1 MKNNSEKKQKTIIEP
16 RTLKGF
22 RDFLPEVMIP
32 RKQMIETIEKVYRS
46 FGYAPIDT
54 PALEYTEILLGKGS
68 AETDKQLFRFTD
80 NGGRDVALRF
90 DLTVPLARFV
100 AQHFNELSFPFKR
113 YHIAPVWRGENSQRG
128 RYREFYQ
135 CDFDIIGTK
144 SNLADLEVAQVIFS
158 ALTALGIDDFTI
170 RINNRMILNGLMQ
183 QLGLEDEAVKI
194 LRIIDKIEKIG
205 VDSVRKELG
214 EIVGQNIVAIDK
226 IINFINL
233 KGSNNEIIEQ
243 LVKDFCD
250 NQLAEAGISNLKDIF
265 EKSKIIGIPEKNLKI
280 DLSIARGLDYYTGT
294 VYETTLNNLPEIGSI
309 CSGGRFDNLSSL
321 YIDKELPGVG
331 ASIGID
337 RLIAALQSLNIL
349 VGKKSTAKT
358 LVAVKEN
365 NSDYAF
371 VVADFMRKQG
381 IDAEVYL
388 GHKAVGDQIKYATG
402 KNIDFVIFPITD
414 KVVNLK
420 NVITGENLESLT
432 LLQVAEIIGKKT
444 K

>member
-1 MKNNSEKKQKTIIEP
+1 MKDDTIKNQQKTLIEP

-32 RKQMIETIEKVYRS
+32 RKKMIEIIEKVYRL
-46 FGYAPIDT
+46 FGYSPIDT

-68 AETDKQLFRFTD
+68 TETDKQLFRFTD
-80 NGGRDVALRF
+80 NGGRDVAMRF

-144 SNLADLEVAQVIFS
+144 SNLADLEVVQVIFS
-158 ALTALGIDDFTI
+158 ALIALGINDFTI
-170 RINNRMILNGLMQ
+170 RINNRMILNGLMK
-183 QLGLEDEAVKI
+183 QLELEDKTVQI

-205 VDSVRKELG
+205 VDEVRKELK
-214 EIVGQNIVAIDK
+214 ELLVSISAIDK
-226 IINFINL
+226 IIDFINL
-233 KGSNNEIIEQ
+233 KGDSEKIINR
-243 LVKDFCD
+243 LSADFCG
-250 NQLAEAGISNLKDIF
+250 NQLAETGILNLKEVV
-265 EKSKIIGIPEKNLKI
+265 EKSKKIGIPEKNLKI

-337 RLIAALQSLNIL
+337 RLIAALQSLNMLI
-349 VGKKSTAKT
+349 GEKTTAKA
-358 LVAVKEN
+358 LVAVRDGLADN
-365 NSDYAF
+365 AF
-371 VVADFMRKQG
+371 MIANLMRSYG
-381 IDAEVYL
+381 VNTEVYL
-388 GHKAVGDQIKYATG
+388 GKNFGGDQVKYAANKG
-402 KNIDFVIFPITD
+402 IGFVIFPVSNDI
-414 KVVNLK
+414 VNLK
-420 NVITGENLESLT
+420 NVRTGENFENIDM
-432 LLQVAEIIGKKT
+432 VGIIEIVGRIG
-444 K
+444 

>member
-1 MKNNSEKKQKTIIEP
+1 MENSNKKKQKEIIEP

-32 RKQMIETIEKVYRS
+32 RKQMIETIEKVYQS

-54 PALEYTEILLGKGS
+54 PALEYADILLGKGS

-113 YHIAPVWRGENSQRG
+113 YHIAPVWRGENSQKG

-158 ALTALGIDDFTI
+158 ALTALGINDFTI
-170 RINNRMILNGLMQ
+170 RINNRMILNGLMK
-183 QLGLEDEAVKI
+183 QLELEDKTVQI
-194 LRIIDKIEKIG
+194 LRVIDKIEKIG
-205 VDSVRKELG
+205 VDNVKKELG
-214 EIVGQNIVAIDK
+214 EIVGQNVVAIDK
-226 IINFINL
+226 IVNFINL
-233 KGSNNEIIEQ
+233 KGNNAEIIDR
-243 LVKDFCD
+243 LAKDFCG
-250 NQLAEAGISNLKDIF
+250 NQFAEAGILNLKDII
-265 EKSKIIGIPEKNLKI
+265 EKSKIVGIPEKNLKI

-294 VYETTLNNLPEIGSI
+294 VYETTLDNLPEIGSI

-349 VGKKSTAKT
+349 VGKKSTVKT
-358 LVAVKEN
+358 LVSVKEDM
-365 NSDYAF
+365 SGVSFA
-371 VVADFMRKQG
+371 VADFIRKNG
-381 IDAEVYL
+381 ISVEVYL
-388 GHKAVGDQIKYATG
+388 GKKGVGDQIKYAAN
-402 KNIDFVIFPITD
+402 KNIDFVIFPIMD
-414 KVVNLK
+414 KIVNLK
-420 NVITGENLESLT
+420 NIITGENFENLT
-432 LLQVAEIIGKKT
+432 LTQATEIISKAN
-444 K
+444 